1 MLTLAHLS
9 TRLSVNIVQHSVS
22 SLFKITIDARFDK
35 INERFEKTDE
45 KLDKV
50 TQEINQINV
59 KLATVEIKLTGLES
73 QVRELGGTQKNQL
86 WSLIVIV
93 AGAFFGIT
101 TKLFLSNP

>member
-1 MLTLAHLS
+1 MPSPVTVETDLREILKKMDERFDKLDT
-9 TRLSVNIVQHSVS
+9 
-22 SLFKITIDARFDK
+22 RFDK

-45 KLDKV
+45 KLDKI
-50 TQEINQINV
+50 TQEIHQTNV
-59 KLATVEIKLTGLES
+59 KFATIETKLTGLES

-101 TKLFLSNP
+101 AKLFLVNP